1 MVDKEAIE
9 NSDTYFAD
17 KFNSFLCREL
27 NDKLVDSSGNT
38 LESSAISQLVNVPHC
53 NFVSSITLTTNN
65 RIASPEPIRNIPMNI
80 IPKYKNKLVNLV
92 SSMKR
97 SRDFIFPKRYNAMMM
112 RYTMIRMNIKA
123 NIMTKKYRLY
133 LDIWR
138 NDPLNVT
145 CSRAT
150 RVPNRVIKKPKAHNV
165 TKEWAA
171 NNPTGDNSVGIIMN
185 TIIVIVCHDETRV
198 CHGVRRKIFAKY
210 TNEIFGSSIYWLRW
224 RQPTAIP
231 WARRRSSERNWRYIY
246 IERVCILRN
255 TTKFDDMLQN
265 LNIFGIS
272 TLWLLTKK
280 ARFPLWR
287 TFT

>member
-133 LDIWR
+133 LDI
-138 NDPLNVT
+138 
-145 CSRAT
+145 
-150 RVPNRVIKKPKAHNV
+150 
-165 TKEWAA
+165 
-171 NNPTGDNSVGIIMN
+171 
-185 TIIVIVCHDETRV
+185 
-198 CHGVRRKIFAKY
+198 
-210 TNEIFGSSIYWLRW
+210 
-224 RQPTAIP
+224 
-231 WARRRSSERNWRYIY
+231 
-246 IERVCILRN
+246 
-255 TTKFDDMLQN
+255 
-265 LNIFGIS
+265 
-272 TLWLLTKK
+272 
-280 ARFPLWR
+280 
-287 TFT
+287 